1 MKKVIVA
8 ILITAFTIGG
18 FYWASPYRAQKQRPT
33 VSLCSVQVSSVQD
46 TVTLYGT
53 VTEKCRRQYYSSG
66 SAEVLRCY
74 VQEGDAVKKGDPL
87 LKLRKINDVQ
97 AQSAA
102 DAAALQSVLA
112 LLQAGELDAAEE
124 SLEAFS
130 AQPQQTPKGEVY
142 TIYSDIDGTVMTV
155 RAREG
160 ESVSQLLSCVEVS
173 DLTQLEIQATA
184 DENTVGKLR
193 ENQSCTIRIPAFSL
207 SGLSGSVRSIQP
219 YAKQAGL
226 FTGSSTAETTV
237 CIDLPQSI
245 AALKPGYS
253 ATVRVTTQ
261 VLPQVLLAPY
271 ACIGQD
277 ADNQEYVLT
286 VSEHRLCKHRI
297 RTGLETEDAVE
308 ICSGIGQD
316 ALLVLYPDQY
326 EEGMEVF
333 YEMD

>member
-1 MKKVIVA
+1 MKKAIAA
-8 ILITAFTIGG
+8 ILITALMIGG
-18 FYWASPYRAQKQRPT
+18 FYWVSPYRAQKQRPT
-33 VSLCSVQVSSVQD
+33 VRLCAAQVSSVQD

-53 VTEKCRRQYYSSG
+53 VKEKCRRQYYSSG
-66 SAEVLRCY
+66 AAEVLRCY
-74 VQEGDAVKKGDPL
+74 VKEGDSVKKGDPL
-87 LKLRKINDVQ
+87 LKLRKLEDVQ

-102 DAAALQSVLA
+102 DAAALQSVLE

-130 AQPQQTPKGEVY
+130 MQSQTTVEEVY
-142 TIYSDIDGTVMTV
+142 TIYSDLDGTVMSV
-155 RAREG
+155 RAAEG
-160 ESVSQLLSCVEVS
+160 ESISQLLSCVEIS

-184 DENTVGKLR
+184 DESTVGKLR

-219 YAKQAGL
+219 YATQVGW
-226 FTGSSTAETTV
+226 FTGSSAAETTV
-237 CIDLPQSI
+237 CIDLHQSI
-245 AALKPGYS
+245 AALRPGYS

-261 VLPQVLLAPY
+261 VLPEVLLVPY

-277 ADNQEYVLT
+277 EDNREYVFT
-286 VSEHRLCKHRI
+286 VSEHKLCKHLVS
-297 RTGLETEDAVE
+297 TGLELEDSVE
-308 ICSGIGQD
+308 VCGGITQD
-316 ALLVLYPDQY
+316 ALLVLDPDQY